1 MNILKKIIKIKYI
14 KASFILLF
22 LLTLYVFISAY
33 SYVNA
38 VSSNIED
45 RVFRLHVLANSDSKE
60 DQNLKYKVRDALIE
74 YMNTISKNVTS
85 KEEVISIAKEH
96 KEDFYK
102 IAKDVISQNGF
113 SYDVNIRIGNF
124 PFPTK
129 QYGDISLPS
138 GNYDAMRVEIG
149 DSLGQNWWCVM
160 FPPLCFVDVTSG
172 IVPDESKEIIKENLS
187 TEEYNLISD
196 TENNEIKFKFRLIE
210 FFQNNNIFTAKQ

>member
-45 RVFRLHVLANSDSKE
+45 SVFRLHVLANSDSKE

-96 KEDFYK
+96 EEDFYK

-172 IVPDESKEIIKENLS
+172 IVPDESKEIIKDNLS

>member
-45 RVFRLHVLANSDSKE
+45 SVFRLHVLANSDSKE

-85 KEEVISIAKEH
+85 KEEVLPKNM
-96 KEDFYK
+96 KK
-102 IAKDVISQNGF
+102 IFIK
-113 SYDVNIRIGNF
+113 
-124 PFPTK
+124 
-129 QYGDISLPS
+129 LPK
-138 GNYDAMRVEIG
+138 
-149 DSLGQNWWCVM
+149 
-160 FPPLCFVDVTSG
+160 T
-172 IVPDESKEIIKENLS
+172 
-187 TEEYNLISD
+187 
-196 TENNEIKFKFRLIE
+196 
-210 FFQNNNIFTAKQ
+210 

>member
-45 RVFRLHVLANSDSKE
+45 SVFRLHVLANSDSKE

-96 KEDFYK
+96 EEDFYK

-113 SYDVNIRIGNF
+113 SYDVNIQIGNF

-172 IVPDESKEIIKENLS
+172 IVPDESKEIIKDNLS

-196 TENNEIKFKFRLIE
+196 TDNNEIKFKFRLIE

>member
-22 LLTLYVFISAY
+22 LLTLYVFI
-33 SYVNA
+33 A

-45 RVFRLHVLANSDSKE
+45 SVFRLHVLANSDSKE

-96 KEDFYK
+96 EEDFYK

>member
-45 RVFRLHVLANSDSKE
+45 SVFRLHVLANSDSKE

-96 KEDFYK
+96 EEDFYK

>member
-45 RVFRLHVLANSDSKE
+45 SVFRLHVLANSDSKE

-74 YMNTISKNVTS
+74 YMNTISENVTS

-96 KEDFYK
+96 EENFYK

-113 SYDVNIRIGNF
+113 SYDVNIQIGNF

-172 IVPDESKEIIKENLS
+172 IVPDESKEIIKDNLS

>member
-96 KEDFYK
+96 EEDFYK

>member
-45 RVFRLHVLANSDSKE
+45 SVFRLHVLANSDSKE

-96 KEDFYK
+96 EEDFYK

-113 SYDVNIRIGNF
+113 SYDVNIQIGNF

-172 IVPDESKEIIKENLS
+172 IVPDESKEIIKDNLS